1 MIDVPFPMAQSSGPG
16 QDTERFV
23 RLFLDGQREIL
34 RYILALV
41 PGIDDANEIL
51 QETAV
56 DLWQKFDRYDPASP
70 FTPWACRF
78 AFFRI
83 LKFREQK
90 SRQCKYMSLEAVNLL
105 AAERSER
112 EEILE
117 DRRLALAKCLKRL
130 KDPDRLMIERR
141 YSQQMSVAKIAEVT
155 GRNISTLYKEL
166 DRVRRHLAEC
176 VNRRL
181 ELGSHR

>member
-1 MIDVPFPMAQSSGPG
+1 MAQPTSPG
-16 QDTERFV
+16 QDAERFV
-23 RLFLDGQREIL
+23 RLFLDGQREVL

-41 PGIDDANEIL
+41 PDIDDAQEIL

-56 DLWQKFDRYDPASP
+56 DLWKKFDRYDPASP

-78 AFFRI
+78 AFLRV

-90 SRQCKYMSLEAVNLL
+90 SRQCKYLSLEAIRLL
-105 AAERSER
+105 AAERSEKD
-112 EEILE
+112 ESLE
-117 DRRLALAKCLKRL
+117 DRRLALAMCLKHL
-130 KDPDRLMIERR
+130 SDPERQVIEQR
-141 YSQQMSVAKIAEVT
+141 YSRQMSVAKIAEVT

-166 DRVRRHLAEC
+166 ERVRRRLAEC

-181 ELGSHR
+181 ELGSHH